1 MISLLLS
8 SFLMAASPCGNKLQA
23 FVVYEDLEKGKI
35 VERHSLFK
43 LMEWSDSSA
52 FDGVAAPSAL
62 GPNLTLTFEVRPSL
76 RAKSG
81 RSWDFS
87 FASWSRDS
95 KYQIAQNFSPAPLIG
110 ESAGV
115 FTVTLKKGKEIL
127 CQETHG
133 ISSEG
138 MNE

>member
-1 MISLLLS
+1 MMSLLLS

-35 VERHSLFK
+35 VERHSLFN

-52 FDGVAAPSAL
+52 FDGVVAPASSGSDL
-62 GPNLTLTFEVRPSL
+62 KLTFEVRPSL
-76 RAKSG
+76 RSKAG
-81 RSWDFS
+81 NSWDFS
-87 FASWSRDS
+87 FVPWSRDS
-95 KYQIAQNFSPAPLIG
+95 KYLVAQNFSPAPLIG
-110 ESAGV
+110 ESAGI
-115 FTVTLKKGKEIL
+115 FTITLKNGKNIV

-138 MNE
+138 SND